1 MSTILIINPGNS
13 SKKFTLYKDDAKLI
27 DTSVKSGVDGYNV
40 CTTVKGV
47 QQQCLPVNRLRFNDS
62 LEDFLNQAVET
73 KNLENL
79 MEIKTVALKVIAP
92 GTFFQDHRELNEEY
106 LRNLQ
111 VSESLAPLHITPL
124 LKEISLVKKTFATSE
139 IIWLI
144 GHRFSSDNS

>member
-13 SKKFTLYKDDAKLI
+13 SKKFTFYKDDAKLI

-92 GTFFQDHRELNEEY
+92 GTFFQDHAY
-106 LRNLQ
+106 Q
-111 VSESLAPLHITPL
+111 HHF
-124 LKEISLVKKTFATSE
+124 LVTSN
-139 IIWLI
+139 
-144 GHRFSSDNS
+144 F